1 MKGNTD
7 ENEERFYSASKQKM
21 SISISKSTTAVIVE
35 ENKGEKYYWV
45 IWGLEQSSEV
55 RFALSIFHFYLFY
68 SLSHLLHPKCF
79 YLLKKVS
86 WLEQW
91 FSFIFK
97 LFSVYLSSSWELW
110 PIKFWHSSNLL
121 IWDKEENHSGI
132 SDTKK
137 RTQLRHDI
145 LVPAETVR
153 HKLAQVPRKKRY
165 DDLIKCLKRLNTWWE
180 RITYVKK
187 IFPFYVSIDR
197 YVEDCWVQ
205 IFTKRLTYV
214 WACFISKSRTAKPND
229 VWPAT
234 QVSSYRKDPAS
245 FSLPTPAALI
255 SKCRQITGTDPNI
268 TYQKGS

>member
-1 MKGNTD
+1 MFTFLPVVNFD
-7 ENEERFYSASKQKM
+7 
-21 SISISKSTTAVIVE
+21 
-35 ENKGEKYYWV
+35 
-45 IWGLEQSSEV
+45 
-55 RFALSIFHFYLFY
+55 
-68 SLSHLLHPKCF
+68 
-79 YLLKKVS
+79 
-86 WLEQW
+86 
-91 FSFIFK
+91 
-97 LFSVYLSSSWELW
+97 
-110 PIKFWHSSNLL
+110 WHSSNLL

-137 RTQLRHDI
+137 RAQLHHDI
-145 LVPAETVR
+145 LVPAETVC

-165 DDLIKCLKRLNTWWE
+165 DNLIKCLRRLNTWWE

-187 IFPFYVSIDR
+187 FFPFYVSIDSE
-197 YVEDCWVQ
+197 YLNSAVLN
-205 IFTKRLTYV
+205 IPKRLTYV
-214 WACFISKSRTAKPND
+214 WAFFISKSRTAKPND